1 MCERNGFVQTTELNV
16 VANFRV
22 TRARVRLSLR
32 AISPAKPY
40 PVQDRLRKF
49 PLAPKN
55 QKPYSKSRVPPLR
68 ESYALGTDSVGAQ
81 PHGLGRT
88 QRSQQAPQTPTNFD
102 VWGTARSVRPS
113 VSLYGPSGSVYRPPY
128 QRGNGRQCERQVS
141 SRCEIKARS
150 SSPFIAPVLRIAD
163 GLLGSLS
170 P

>member
-40 PVQDRLRKF
+40 PVQDWLRKL

-55 QKPYSKSRVPPLR
+55 QRPYSKSRVPPLR

-102 VWGTARSVRPS
+102 VWALLGQ
-113 VSLYGPSGSVYRPPY
+113 LDHPY
-128 QRGNGRQCERQVS
+128 LCMVLLAGCTGLRISEVMGDSANGR
-141 SRCEIKARS
+141 
-150 SSPFIAPVLRIAD
+150 
-163 GLLGSLS
+163 
-170 P
+170 